1 MSIPMGRPQQ
11 AVTTQ
16 AGARAA
22 GDNAETQ
29 ADAQLSQATE
39 KLLEQSA
46 MLASAPLE
54 SPYSAALAVQ
64 VEAKH
69 EQVERIEDRL
79 ENLIESQA
87 SCLQRTQMQ
96 PPGLLAFPGTRTQ
109 WQQQV
114 QQQQK
119 TMQRLLCRLELVREV
134 RDSMGVHAPRIEE
147 LAARKLRLQH
157 PELASE
163 WDALQ
168 QAQRLHQLQQRQK
181 TEQQGLERSH
191 VLQVGRGT
199 RLGLSQYGP

>member
-1 MSIPMGRPQQ
+1 MSRSMDRPQQ
-11 AVTTQ
+11 AVATP
-16 AGARAA
+16 ASARAA
-22 GDNAETQ
+22 GGTAEMQ
-29 ADAQLSQATE
+29 ADAQLYQAAE
-39 KLLEQSA
+39 EQLEQAA
-46 MLASAPLE
+46 MIASAPLE
-54 SPYSAALAVQ
+54 SPYSMGLAAQ

-79 ENLIESQA
+79 ESLIESQT
-87 SCLQRTQMQ
+87 SRLQRTQMQ
-96 PPGLLAFPGTRTQ
+96 QPGLLAFPGTRTQ

-119 TMQRLLCRLELVREV
+119 SLQRLLGRLELVREV

-168 QAQRLHQLQQRQK
+168 QAQRLHQLLQRQR
-181 TEQQGLERSH
+181 TEQQGFERG
-191 VLQVGRGT
+191 QVIQSGRSM
-199 RLGLSQYGP
+199 RLGLSQHDP

>member
-1 MSIPMGRPQQ
+1 
-11 AVTTQ
+11 
-16 AGARAA
+16 
-22 GDNAETQ
+22 
-29 ADAQLSQATE
+29 
-39 KLLEQSA
+39 

-87 SCLQRTQMQ
+87 SRLQCTQLGQ
-96 PPGLLAFPGTRTQ
+96 PGMLALPGKRTQ
-109 WQQQV
+109 WQQQM

-119 TMQRLLCRLELVREV
+119 TMQRLLGRLELVREV

-147 LAARKLRLQH
+147 LATRKLRAQQ

-168 QAQRLHQLQQRQK
+168 QVSAAPAPVAAAP
-181 TEQQGLERSH
+181 EG
-191 VLQVGRGT
+191 GT
-199 RLGLSQYGP
+199 AGA